1 MEKVCFNFHV
11 TENQEMQIPII
22 QSAMNHLRTEKNGCV
37 AYSQWYHEECFYE
50 IMVKGCCI
58 KFLLTFYIKNI
69 ISVILSLCDS
79 AVLY

>member
-11 TENQEMQIPII
+11 TENQEIQIPII

-50 IMVKGCCI
+50 NYG
-58 KFLLTFYIKNI
+58 
-69 ISVILSLCDS
+69 
-79 AVLY
+79 

>member
-1 MEKVCFNFHV
+1 MAVLHIASGIMKSVF
-11 TENQEMQIPII
+11 M
-22 QSAMNHLRTEKNGCV
+22 K
-37 AYSQWYHEECFYE
+37 